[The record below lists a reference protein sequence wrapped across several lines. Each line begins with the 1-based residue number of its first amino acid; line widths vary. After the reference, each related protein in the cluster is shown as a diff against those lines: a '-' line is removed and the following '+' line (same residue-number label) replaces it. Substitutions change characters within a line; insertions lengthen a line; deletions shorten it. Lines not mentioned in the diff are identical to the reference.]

1 MKNLKLI
8 ILLASSHIAVAGFAF
23 FMGIY
28 SLPII
33 MAPADPSSSALALSI
48 KNTRY
53 VATIA
58 DDLTDSDWLHWG
70 KGTFSLGDDYIVF
83 QGTLAPG
90 PAYRLFLSP
99 TFVETEKDFNHMKP
113 SMVEIG
119 EINSFANYVLPLN
132 TNIELDNYTTVVVWC
147 EAFNQFIT
155 AAQFKH

>member
-1 MKNLKLI
+1 MKHLKRI
-8 ILLASSHIAVAGFAF
+8 ILLATSHIIVAGFAF

-33 MAPADPSSSALALSI
+33 MAPADPSSAALALSI

-70 KGTFSLGDDYIVF
+70 EGTFSLGDDYIVF

-99 TFVETEKDFNHMKP
+99 TFVETEKHFLHMKS
-113 SMVEIG
+113 SMVEVG
-119 EINSFANYVLPLN
+119 KINNFSNFVLPLN
-132 TNIELDNYTTVVVWC
+132 TNIKLDQYTTVIVWC
-147 EAFNQFIT
+147 DAFNQFIT
-155 AAQFKH
+155 AAQFKR

>member
-1 MKNLKLI
+1 MKHLKLI
-8 ILLASSHIAVAGFAF
+8 ILLATSHITVAGFAF

-33 MAPADPSSSALALSI
+33 MAPADPSSAALALSI

-90 PAYRLFLSP
+90 PSYRLFLSP
-99 TFVETEKDFNHMKP
+99 TFVETEKEFIHMKS
-113 SMVEIG
+113 SMVEVGKID
-119 EINSFANYVLPLN
+119 SFENFVLPLN
-132 TNIELDNYTTVVVWC
+132 TKIELDKYTTVVVWC

-155 AAQFKH
+155 AAQFKL

>member
-1 MKNLKLI
+1 MKHVKLI
-8 ILLASSHIAVAGFAF
+8 ILMATSHITVAGFAF

-33 MAPADPSSSALALSI
+33 MAPADPSPAALALSI

-70 KGTFSLGDDYIVF
+70 KGTFSLGDDNIVF
-83 QGTLAPG
+83 QGSLAPG

-99 TFVETEKDFNHMKP
+99 TFIETEKDFNHLKS
-113 SMVEIG
+113 SMVEVG
-119 EINSFANYVLPLN
+119 KINSFSNFVLPLD
-132 TNIELDNYTTVVVWC
+132 TNIKLDQYTTVVVWC

-155 AAQFKH
+155 AAQFKR